1 MGGKKISTFT
11 KTKELFSK
19 AKETV
24 VCSALVLSLVLSI
37 LAALAAPVILMTT
50 LTGCSKK
57 NSDQSLSAE
66 DEDSGTVQ
74 EETFIKIES
83 TSSTLESVMLGGS
96 LWRENASGYM
106 EWVRDVPAGTA
117 VGAYRNPDK
126 NDSYPAEIKRNALRT
141 SDWSRRNFVH
151 VLYNSSD
158 YWAQEIFIAVDAKP
172 GIVIDGGS
180 FLYDSSD
187 AAAKAGRWVGEG
199 VELAVL
205 NSHDAS
211 AEGASSKMLPVSVYL
226 RDYGLI
232 PNKFMVAEK
241 ISTKADDI
249 TAMHILGK
257 LGQRGGNGLLLI
269 QDGVVRNELK
279 DIAGRLDISDSVR
292 AKIKNY

>member
-19 AKETV
+19 VSETV
-24 VCSALVLSLVLSI
+24 VFSA
-37 LAALAAPVILMTT
+37 VILMTT

-57 NSDQSLSAE
+57 TSNENLAGQDGEDAE
-66 DEDSGTVQ
+66 LV
-74 EETFIKIES
+74 EETFVKIES
-83 TSSTLESVMLGGS
+83 QSSTLESVMLGGS
-96 LWRENASGYM
+96 LWRLNASGYM

-117 VGAYRNPDK
+117 VGAYRNPNKD
-126 NDSYPAEIKRNALRT
+126 DSFPAEIMRNALRT

-151 VLYNSSD
+151 VLYNSAD

-172 GIVIDGGS
+172 GVVIDGGS

-205 NSHDAS
+205 NTHDAS
-211 AEGASSKMLPVSVYL
+211 ADAASSKMIPVSVYL

-269 QDGVVRNELK
+269 QDGVVRRELK
-279 DIAGRLDISDSVR
+279 DVAGRLDISDSVR

>member
-24 VCSALVLSLVLSI
+24 ICSTLVLSLVLSI

-57 NSDQSLSAE
+57 TSNENLAGQDGEDAE
-66 DEDSGTVQ
+66 LV
-74 EETFIKIES
+74 EETFVKIES
-83 TSSTLESVMLGGS
+83 QSSTLESVMLGGS
-96 LWRENASGYM
+96 LWRLNASGYM

-117 VGAYRNPDK
+117 VGAYRNPNKD
-126 NDSYPAEIKRNALRT
+126 DSFPAEIMRNALRT

-151 VLYNSSD
+151 VLYNSAD

-172 GIVIDGGS
+172 GVVIDGGS

-205 NSHDAS
+205 NTHDAS
-211 AEGASSKMLPVSVYL
+211 ADAASSKMIPVSVYL

-269 QDGVVRNELK
+269 QDGVVRRELK
-279 DIAGRLDISDSVR
+279 DVAGRLDISDSVR

>member
-1 MGGKKISTFT
+1 M
-11 KTKELFSK
+11 
-19 AKETV
+19 TV
-24 VCSALVLSLVLSI
+24 VCICIHTCASAKCWI
-37 LAALAAPVILMTT
+37 TRIIAALAAPVILMTT

-57 NSDQSLSAE
+57 NSGQSLSAE

-126 NDSYPAEIKRNALRT
+126 NDSYPAEIKRNAMRT

-151 VLYNSSD
+151 VLYNSAD

-172 GIVIDGGS
+172 GVVIGGGS
-180 FLYDSSD
+180 FLYNSSD
-187 AAAKAGRWVGEG
+187 VNASAGSRWIAEG

-205 NSHDAS
+205 NSHND
-211 AEGASSKMLPVSVYL
+211 SSEKMVEVSVYL

-257 LGQRGGNGLLLI
+257 LSQRGGNGLLLI

-279 DIAGRLDISDSVR
+279 DVAGRLDISEAVR

>member
-11 KTKELFSK
+11 KMLSK
-19 AKETV
+19 KSE
-24 VCSALVLSLVLSI
+24 SFYKSFG
-37 LAALAAPVILMTT
+37 ALALSAIFMTSLAT
-50 LTGCSKK
+50 SLTGCSKK
-57 NSDQSLSAE
+57 NSAE
-66 DEDSGTVQ
+66 GLAAEGEDAGTVQ